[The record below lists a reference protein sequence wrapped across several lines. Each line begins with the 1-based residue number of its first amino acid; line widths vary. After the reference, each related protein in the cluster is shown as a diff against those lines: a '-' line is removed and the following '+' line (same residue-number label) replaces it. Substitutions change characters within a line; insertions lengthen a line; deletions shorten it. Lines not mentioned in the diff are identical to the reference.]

1 MTLQQRV
8 PVPWLRDIV
17 FLVLG
22 GAGFGY
28 SVVTGAGWPPLL
40 VSAALMAGPGVV
52 QLWLAGHTPGGGLSS
67 VPASPEPPPPSP
79 SLPSAP
85 SAGGER

>member
-8 PVPWLRDIV
+8 PWLRDITCLAV
-17 FLVLG
+17 G
-22 GAGFGY
+22 AAGFGH

-40 VSAALMAGPGVV
+40 VSAALMAGPGVL

-79 SLPSAP
+79 LPSPAP
-85 SAGGER
+85 SGGER